1 MKRRLAVLLAFLAPV
16 ALAREVPPL
25 LDRDVVHAL
34 SQEIS
39 GELAKRN
46 LERVVLSHRMRG
58 SEEFGEA
65 TRHLADQVR
74 NYGLYGIEI
83 LELPADGEIFY
94 GTQRS
99 RPPWN
104 ATFAELW
111 ETGVDGEDLVRIA
124 SWDSMPMRLAQDS
137 ESASVTARLIDVGS
151 GTSTADYEGKQVR
164 GSIVLTSSQPGSVAD
179 LAVGEYGAAGIVS
192 WAQNQRTAWWGENED
207 LVRWG
212 HLETF
217 SEFPAFAFML
227 SPKEARGLQ
236 RRLAAG
242 ESITLRADVR
252 AGKEPGAY
260 EILTATIP
268 GETDEEIVYSCHL
281 DHPRPGANDNASGCV
296 AILEVAR
303 SLSKLIAEGKL
314 PQPRRTIRFVWPPEI
329 EGTMALLTARRDITA
344 KTVAAIHLDMVGG
357 GPETKAVF
365 HVTRGPASLPSFIY
379 DVSQDIGRW
388 VNARTSDL
396 AKTGSSAF
404 PLVEN
409 TGGKEPL
416 QAEMADFTIGSDHQ
430 IFTEGSF
437 RIPAVYLNDWPDRYI
452 HTTWDTSANIDP
464 TKLKRSIFI
473 AAATGWALANIGPD
487 DVPEIV
493 SIVERGALRRT
504 AGMLERRGE
513 LDPREAANLVRFH
526 SWYERELASSIE
538 RFVPIGDGERERLDR
553 FLSRIEEISGE
564 AGTRPGD
571 SGTAALVYRRNPE
584 IPGPV
589 SVFGYDYLEAHYGR
603 ARTAEL
609 QLLKVSGGRRGS
621 GADYA
626 YEALNFVGGERT
638 VGEIRDALSA
648 IYGPIPIEVLAEY
661 FRALESIDLISR

>member
-1 MKRRLAVLLAFLAPV
+1 MRRRLAVLLALLAPV
-16 ALAREVPPL
+16 TLALEVPPL
-25 LDRDVVHAL
+25 LDHDVVHAL

-46 LERVVLSHRMRG
+46 LERLVLSHRMRG
-58 SEEFGEA
+58 SEGFDEA
-65 TRHLADQVR
+65 TGHLAEQLR
-74 NYGLYGIEI
+74 IYGLSGIEI
-83 LELPADGEIFY
+83 LRFPADGEIFY
-94 GTQRS
+94 GTQKS

-111 ETGVDGEDLVRIA
+111 ETVDGEDRIRIA
-124 SWDSMPMRLAQDS
+124 SWDSMPMRLGQDS
-137 ESASVTARLIDVGS
+137 ESASVLARLVDVGS
-151 GTSTADYEGKQVR
+151 GTSATDYEGRDVR
-164 GSIVLTSSQPGSVAD
+164 GRIVLTSSQPGAIAD
-179 LAVGEYGAAGIVS
+179 FAVGKYGAAGILS
-192 WAQNQRTAWWGENED
+192 WAQNQRTAWWGENQD

-217 SEFPAFAFML
+217 SELPSFAFML
-227 SPKEARGLQ
+227 SPKEARDLQ

-242 ESITLRADVR
+242 ESITLRAEVR
-252 AGKEPGAY
+252 AGKTPGAY

-296 AILEVAR
+296 AILETAR

-329 EGTMALLTARRDITA
+329 EGTMALLTARRDIAA

-388 VNARTSDL
+388 VNAQTSDL
-396 AKTGSSAF
+396 AKTGSSEF

-430 IFTEGSF
+430 IFAEGSF

-464 TKLKRSIFI
+464 TKLKRSTFI

-487 DVPEIV
+487 DLPEIV

-504 AGMLERRGE
+504 AGMLERKGD
-513 LDPREAANLVRFH
+513 LAPREAANLVRFH
-526 SWYERELASSIE
+526 SWYERELARSIE
-538 RFVPIGDGERERLDR
+538 RFVPLGDGERARIDR

-564 AGTRPGD
+564 TGTRPGD
-571 SGTAALVYRRNPE
+571 SADAAVVYRRNPATA
-584 IPGPV
+584 GPT

-621 GADYA
+621 GSEYA
-626 YEALNFVGGERT
+626 YEALNFVDGKRS

-648 IYGPIPIEVLAEY
+648 IYGPIPIEMVAEY
-661 FRALESIDLISR
+661 LRALESIDLIAR

>member
-1 MKRRLAVLLAFLAPV
+1 MRRRLAVLLALLAPV
-16 ALAREVPPL
+16 TLALDAPPL
-25 LDRDVVHAL
+25 LDSDVVHAL

-46 LERVVLSHRMRG
+46 LERLVLSHRMRG
-58 SEEFGEA
+58 SEGFREA
-65 TRHLADQVR
+65 TGHLAEQLR
-74 NYGLYGIEI
+74 SYGLSGIEI

-104 ATFAELW
+104 AAFAELW
-111 ETGVDGEDLVRIA
+111 ETADGEDRIRIA
-124 SWDSMPMRLAQDS
+124 SWDAMPMRLAQDS
-137 ESASVTARLIDVGS
+137 ESASVTARLVDVGS
-151 GTSTADYEGKQVR
+151 GTTAADYEGRDVR
-164 GSIVLTSSQPGSVAD
+164 GRIVLTSSQPGAIAD
-179 LAVGEYGAAGIVS
+179 LAVGRFGAAGIVS

-217 SEFPAFAFML
+217 AEVPAFAFML

-242 ESITLRADVR
+242 EPITLRAEVR
-252 AGKEPGAY
+252 AGKAPGAY
-260 EILTATIP
+260 QILTATIP
-268 GETDEEIVYSCHL
+268 GETAEEIVYSCHL

-296 AILEVAR
+296 AILETAR
-303 SLSKLIAEGKL
+303 SLTKLIAEGKL
-314 PQPRRTIRFVWPPEI
+314 TRPRRTIRFVWPPEI
-329 EGTMALLTARRDITA
+329 EGTMALLTARGDIA
-344 KTVAAIHLDMVGG
+344 EKTLAAIHLDMVGG
-357 GPETKAVF
+357 GPETKAIF

-379 DVSQDIGRW
+379 DLSQDVGRW
-388 VNARTSDL
+388 VNAQTSDL
-396 AKTGSSAF
+396 AKTGSSVV
-404 PLVEN
+404 PLTEN

-487 DVPEIV
+487 DVSEIV
-493 SIVERGALRRT
+493 SVVERGALRRT
-504 AGMLERRGE
+504 AGMLERKGS

-526 SWYERELASSIE
+526 SWYERELARSIE
-538 RFVPIGDGERERLDR
+538 RFVPLAGGARARVDR
-553 FLSRIEEISGE
+553 FLTRIEEIRGESGVRPEDQGE
-564 AGTRPGD
+564 A
-571 SGTAALVYRRNPE
+571 AIVYRRNPA
-584 IPGPV
+584 IPGPT

-626 YEALNFVGGERT
+626 YEALNFVDGERT
-638 VGEIRDALSA
+638 VGEIRDVLSA
-648 IYGPIPIEVLAEY
+648 IYGPISIEVLAEY
-661 FRALESIDLISR
+661 LRALESIDLISR

>member
-1 MKRRLAVLLAFLAPV
+1 MRRRLAVLLALLAPV
-16 ALAREVPPL
+16 TLAREVPPL
-25 LDRDVVHAL
+25 LDHDVVQVL

-46 LERVVLSHRMRG
+46 LERLVLSHRMRG
-58 SEEFGEA
+58 SEGFRAA
-65 TRHLADQVR
+65 TGHLEDQVR
-74 NYGLYGIEI
+74 SYGLSAIEI
-83 LELPADGEIFY
+83 LEFQADGEVFY

-111 ETGVDGEDLVRIA
+111 ETVDGEDRIRIA
-124 SWDSMPMRLAQDS
+124 SWDAMPMRLAQDS
-137 ESASVTARLIDVGS
+137 ESGSVTARLSDVGS
-151 GTSTADYEGKQVR
+151 GTSASDYEGKDVR
-164 GSIVLTSSQPGSVAD
+164 GRIVLTSSQPGAIAD
-179 LAVGEYGAAGIVS
+179 LAIGEYGAAGILS
-192 WAQNQRTAWWGENED
+192 WAQNQRSAWWGENED

-212 HLETF
+212 HMETF
-217 SEFPAFAFML
+217 SESPSFAFML
-227 SPKEARGLQ
+227 SPKEARDLQ

-242 ESITLRADVR
+242 ESITMRAEVR
-252 AGKEPGAY
+252 AGKTPGAY

-268 GETDEEIVYSCHL
+268 GETDAEIVYSCHL

-296 AILEVAR
+296 AILETAR

-314 PQPRRTIRFVWPPEI
+314 AQPRRTIRFVWPPEI

-379 DVSQDIGRW
+379 DLSQDVGRW

-409 TGGKEPL
+409 AGGKEPL

-430 IFTEGSF
+430 IFAEGSF

-464 TKLKRSIFI
+464 TKLKRSVFI

-504 AGMLERRGE
+504 AGMLERKGG
-513 LDPREAANLVRFH
+513 LDAQEAANLVRFH
-526 SWYERELASSIE
+526 AWYERELARSIE
-538 RFVPIGDGERERLDR
+538 RFVPLGDDERERLDQ
-553 FLSRIEEISGE
+553 FLSQIDEISGE
-564 AGTRPGD
+564 SGARPEDQGD
-571 SGTAALVYRRNPE
+571 AAIVYRRNPA
-584 IPGPV
+584 IAGPT
-589 SVFGYDYLEAHYGR
+589 SVFGYDYLEAHYGKE
-603 ARTAEL
+603 RTAEL
-609 QLLKVSGGRRGS
+609 QLLKVVGGRRGS
-621 GADYA
+621 GPDYA
-626 YEALNFVGGERT
+626 YEALNFVDGERS
-638 VGEIRDALSA
+638 VGEIREALSA
-648 IYGPIPIEVLAEY
+648 IYGPISIEVLAEY
-661 FRALESIDLISR
+661 LRALESIDLIVR